1 MFFFVIRLSSLCEVQ
16 GKREGI
22 WQQEGIGLNFS
33 QVEGNIKAIFV
44 NAIHPKVPLEIVAK
58 LFYNKIKDVSMVHL

>member
-1 MFFFVIRLSSLCEVQ
+1 MFFFVIRLSGFCEVQ

-22 WQQEGIGLNFS
+22 WQQEGTGLNFS

-44 NAIHPKVPLEIVAK
+44 NAIYPKVPLEIVAK
-58 LFYNKIKDVSMVHL
+58 LF